1 MADGSSEAVS
11 RLRTARG
18 FIFDM
23 DGTLVLGD
31 RRNQGLAP
39 LPGALELTRI
49 LEQRRIPFVML
60 TNGTTRPPGKYVD
73 LLRRLGFPVADNGVV
88 TPASSAARLFVK
100 RGYRRVVVLGG
111 DGLAVPLA
119 DAGIEPVRPE
129 GCPEADAVL
138 VGWYREFNMDA
149 LEAACHAVWNG
160 AKLYSSSQS
169 LFFATAEG
177 RAMGTSRAISAMISS
192 LTGCRVSIVG
202 KPSMHALRCAAQP
215 LAVPLTTLAVV
226 GDDPALEV
234 AMAHRGGALAVL
246 VDSGGVAD
254 ETVADRR
261 PDLSVRGV
269 DELLALYL
277 GDRGL

>member
-11 RLRTARG
+11 RLRAARG

-39 LPGALELTRI
+39 LPGALELTRL
-49 LEQRRIPFVML
+49 LERRGVPFVML
-60 TNGTTRPPGKYVD
+60 TNGTTRPPAKYVD
-73 LLRRLGFPVADNGVV
+73 ILRQLGFPVTDNGVV
-88 TPASSAARLFVK
+88 TPASSAVRLFLQ

-119 DAGIEPVRPE
+119 NAGIEPVAPE
-129 GCPEADAVL
+129 GRPQADAVL

-160 AKLYSSSQS
+160 AKLYSASQS

-177 RAMGTSRAISAMISS
+177 RVMGTSRAISAMISS
-192 LTGCRVSIVG
+192 LTGRRPAIVG
-202 KPSMHALRCAAQP
+202 KPSMHALRCAARP
-215 LAVPLTTLAVV
+215 LAVPLEDLAVV
-226 GDDPALEV
+226 GDDATLEV
-234 AMAHRGGALAVL
+234 RMAHRGGALAVL
-246 VDSGGVAD
+246 VDSAGPAD
-254 ETVADRR
+254 ELLADCR
-261 PDLSVRGV
+261 PHVSVSGV

-277 GDRGL
+277 GDRAA